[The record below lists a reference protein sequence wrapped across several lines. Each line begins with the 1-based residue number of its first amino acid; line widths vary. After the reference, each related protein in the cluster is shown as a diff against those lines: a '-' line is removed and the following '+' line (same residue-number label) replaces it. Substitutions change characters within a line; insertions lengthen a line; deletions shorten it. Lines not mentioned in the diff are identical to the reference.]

1 MSACRQS
8 RPRGESGG
16 LPRSGRRHV
25 RLSVPL
31 ALALAWPVVAQ
42 GAAYLPGA
50 EPDPPTGDL
59 PPASPTPA
67 EPLQGSGISWTFGP
81 WRTGGSIALDWR
93 AVRFENDGHS
103 RQAALLFDVDA
114 ASYLWQ
120 PWFIQVRFGAG
131 LIASSDSSSGGASVG
146 GIGSSATGRAELLVF
161 PASRFPFS
169 LRAEASDTR
178 AAGDGL
184 GNDYRTR
191 RLTALQSY
199 QPETGNDRYQLQ
211 IDASQLLAESKRD
224 SDTLVVVD
232 ANALQLRGPHRF
244 ELGANWS
251 GNERGD
257 DSLSTR
263 IARLTARH
271 GYNPSPLLS
280 VESMASWNELRLRQR
295 SEVVDSEFGTEVR
308 QLSSLLTWRP
318 REGDLPFAVSPSTMV
333 VGSARWVES
342 RAIGSADAMRLAA
355 LAATVG
361 LSTDLTPTW
370 RAATS
375 VSFNQFDAADGA
387 VRTAGINASA
397 NWAPRGQTWSAWR
410 YVPTLALSAGVTRGD
425 ERSQQDFAAAQF
437 GHSLARDV
445 ARSGGDVISLVAVQS
460 VGASAERNM
469 SGRTTTGTL
478 THSLGLTWQSGAGNA
493 TQSFACASVSDSRGR
508 SADERSSFQL
518 VNLQWNQRTQL
529 GRMSSWS
536 GSLTLQGSRS
546 EVTQDDATTGLPL
559 TSGGDWQTFANGT
572 LSAEHRRLF
581 DVPRLRGTLL
591 ASVSTQQLQR
601 RSAGDIDAPVRFVS
615 HSLEGRLDY
624 MIGRLEARLS
634 ARVAR
639 VDDRN
644 VASLFA
650 RVQRRF

>member
-1 MSACRQS
+1 MGAYWQPRKRRSPGCAVRRCACWA
-8 RPRGESGG
+8 
-16 LPRSGRRHV
+16 L
-25 RLSVPL
+25 PL
-31 ALALAWPVVAQ
+31 ALSLAWPGAH

-50 EPDPPTGDL
+50 EADPPTGDL
-59 PPASPTPA
+59 PPAAPTPA
-67 EPLQGSGISWTFGP
+67 NPLQGSGISWTLGP
-81 WRTGGSIALDWR
+81 WRTNGSLALDWR
-93 AVRFENDGHS
+93 AVRFEGDGHAQ
-103 RQAALLFDVDA
+103 QAALLFDVDA
-114 ASYLWQ
+114 ASYVWQ
-120 PWFIQVRFGAG
+120 PWFIQVRLGAG
-131 LIASSDSSSGGASVG
+131 LIASSDSSSGSDANVG
-146 GIGSSATGRAELLVF
+146 GIGKSVTGRAELLVF
-161 PASRFPFS
+161 PASRFPFT

-199 QPETGNDRYQLQ
+199 QPETGSDRYQLQ
-211 IDASQLLAESKRD
+211 IDASHLLAESRRD
-224 SDTLVVVD
+224 SDSLVVID

-244 ELGANWS
+244 ELGMNWS

-257 DSLSTR
+257 DSLGTR

-280 VESMASWNELRLRQR
+280 VDSMASWNELRIRQR
-295 SEVVDSEFGTEVR
+295 SEVADNEFGTELR

-342 RAIGSADAMRLAA
+342 RAIGSPDAMRLAA

-361 LSTDLTPTW
+361 MSTDLSPTW

-375 VSFNQFDAADGA
+375 VLFNQFDSADGA
-387 VRTAGINASA
+387 VRTAGVNASA
-397 NWAPRGQTWSAWR
+397 NWASRGHTWNAWR
-410 YVPTLALSAGVTRGD
+410 YLPTLALSAGLTRGD

-437 GHSLARDV
+437 SHSLARDV
-445 ARSGGDVISLVAVQS
+445 ARGGGDVVSLVAVQS
-460 VGASAERNM
+460 LGASAERSM

-493 TQSFACASVSDSRGR
+493 TQSFACASVSDSRSR
-508 SADERSSFQL
+508 AADERFNFQL

-536 GSLTLQGSRS
+536 GSLTLQGTRS
-546 EVTQDDATTGLPL
+546 TATQDDATTGLPL
-559 TSGGDWQTFANGT
+559 ATGGDWQIFANGT
-572 LSAEHRRLF
+572 VSAEHRRLF

-591 ASVSTQQLQR
+591 ASVSTQQLRR
-601 RSAGDIDAPVRFVS
+601 RSAGDIDAPVQFVS

-624 MIGRLEARLS
+624 MIGRLEARLT

>member
-1 MSACRQS
+1 M
-8 RPRGESGG
+8 
-16 LPRSGRRHV
+16 
-25 RLSVPL
+25 PL
-31 ALALAWPVVAQ
+31 ALALAWPVAQ

-50 EPDPPTGDL
+50 DPDPPTGDV
-59 PPASPTPA
+59 PPLAPTAA
-67 EPLQGSGISWTFGP
+67 EPLRGSGISWTFGP
-81 WRTGGSIALDWR
+81 WRTSGLIALDLR
-93 AVRFENDGHS
+93 AARLENGGHS
-103 RQAALLFDVDA
+103 QQASLLFDIDT

-120 PWFIQVRFGAG
+120 PWFVQVRFGAG
-131 LIASSDSSSGGASVG
+131 LIASSDSGSSGDGNTGGG
-146 GIGSSATGRAELLVF
+146 GIGSALTGRAELLVF
-161 PASRFPFS
+161 PASRFPFT

-199 QPETGNDRYQLQ
+199 QPESGNDRYQLQ
-211 IDASQLLAESKRD
+211 IDASQLLAESRRD
-224 SDTLVVVD
+224 SDTLMVID
-232 ANALQLRGPHRF
+232 ASALQMRGPHRL
-244 ELGANWS
+244 ELGLNWS

-257 DSLSTR
+257 DGVRTR

-280 VESMASWNELRLRQR
+280 VESMASWNELRIRQR
-295 SEVVDSEFGTEVR
+295 SEVADDEFGTEVR

-342 RAIGSADAMRLAA
+342 RAIGSPDAARLAA
-355 LAATVG
+355 VAATVG

-370 RAATS
+370 RAAGS
-375 VSFNQFDAADGA
+375 VSLNQFDVGDGA
-387 VRTAGINASA
+387 VRTVGVNASA
-397 NWAPRGQTWSAWR
+397 NWAPRGLSWGGWR
-410 YVPTLALSAGVTRGD
+410 YLPTLALGVGATRGD
-425 ERSQQDFAAAQF
+425 DQSEQDFAATQF
-437 GHSLARDV
+437 SHSVTRDLV
-445 ARSGGDVISLVAVQS
+445 VSEGDRVSLVGAQS
-460 VGASAERNM
+460 VGASAER
-469 SGRTTTGTL
+469 SVADRTNTATL
-478 THSLGLTWQSGAGNA
+478 THSLGLTWQSGVSG
-493 TQSFACASVSDSRGR
+493 TRHSFASASVSDSR
-508 SADERSSFQL
+508 SHSSDERAGFQL

-529 GRMSSWS
+529 TRMSSWS
-536 GSLTLQGSRS
+536 GSVTLQASRS
-546 EVTQDDATTGLPL
+546 TLTQDDALSGLRS
-559 TSGGDWQTFANGT
+559 TSGGQWQTFANGT

-601 RSAGDIDAPVRFVS
+601 RSAGDIDAPVQFVS
-615 HSLEGRLDY
+615 HSIEGRLDY

>member
-1 MSACRQS
+1 M
-8 RPRGESGG
+8 
-16 LPRSGRRHV
+16 
-25 RLSVPL
+25 PL
-31 ALALAWPVVAQ
+31 ALALAWPVAQ

-50 EPDPPTGDL
+50 DPDPPTGDV
-59 PPASPTPA
+59 PPLTPTAA
-67 EPLQGSGISWTFGP
+67 EPLRGSGISWTFGP
-81 WRTGGSIALDWR
+81 WRTSGLIALDLR
-93 AVRFENDGHS
+93 AARLENGGQS
-103 RQAALLFDVDA
+103 QQAALLFDIDT

-120 PWFIQVRFGAG
+120 PWFVQVRLGAG
-131 LIASSDSSSGGASVG
+131 LIASSDGGSSGDGNAGG
-146 GIGSSATGRAELLVF
+146 GIGSAVTGRAEVLVF
-161 PASRFPFS
+161 PASRFPFT

-199 QPETGNDRYQLQ
+199 QPESGNDRYQLQ
-211 IDASQLLAESKRD
+211 IDASQLLAESRRD

-232 ANALQLRGPHRF
+232 ANALQMRGPHRF
-244 ELGANWS
+244 ELGMNWS

-257 DSLSTR
+257 DGVRTR

-280 VESMASWNELRLRQR
+280 VESMASWNQLRIRQR
-295 SEVVDSEFGTEVR
+295 SEVVDDEFGTDVR
-308 QLSSLLTWRP
+308 QVSSLLTWRP

-342 RAIGSADAMRLAA
+342 RAIGSPDAARLAA
-355 LAATVG
+355 VAATVG

-370 RAATS
+370 RAAGS
-375 VSFNQFDAADGA
+375 VSLNQFDAGDAT
-387 VRTAGINASA
+387 VRTAGVNASA
-397 NWAPRGQTWSAWR
+397 NWAPRGLSWGGWR
-410 YVPTLALSAGVTRGD
+410 YLPTLALGVGATRGD
-425 ERSQQDFAAAQF
+425 DQSEQDFAAGQF
-437 GHSLARDV
+437 SHSVTRDV
-445 ARSGGDVISLVAVQS
+445 AVSDGDRVSLVGAQS
-460 VGASAERNM
+460 VGASAER
-469 SGRTTTGTL
+469 SFAGRTNTATL
-478 THSLGLTWQSGAGNA
+478 THSLGLTWQSGANG
-493 TQSFACASVSDSRGR
+493 TRHSFASASVSDSRSHS
-508 SADERSSFQL
+508 SAERAGFQL

-529 GRMSSWS
+529 TRMSSWS
-536 GSLTLQGSRS
+536 GSVTLQASRS
-546 EVTQDDATTGLPL
+546 TLTQDDAVTGQPFTTG
-559 TSGGDWQTFANGT
+559 GEWQTFANGT

-591 ASVSTQQLQR
+591 ASVSSQQLTR
-601 RSAGDIDAPVRFVS
+601 RSAGDIDAPLHFVS